1 MLTAAAT
8 WYIDADKTWA
18 VSALNRYEF
27 NTEQRNTDITPGQA
41 YTLEW
46 GASKTLFKTL
56 DVGAIGYYQQQ
67 VTTDSGAGS
76 TAQRW
81 RSPTRMHGLSGLCF
95 EPANLTAPPAEG
107 PATEIARRRRNELHR
122 SDRRA
127 TSLTFIE
134 AIVAYQL

>member
-76 TAQRW
+76 TGNRDRVAGAGGEVSVVFPKAMLFISGRYVYEFMAEDRAQGH
-81 RSPTRMHGLSGLCF
+81 TIT
-95 EPANLTAPPAEG
+95 LT
-107 PATEIARRRRNELHR
+107 
-122 SDRRA
+122 
-127 TSLTFIE
+127 LTKRF
-134 AIVAYQL
+134 